1 MDQTLAALLNGVG
14 VVGVV
19 LFVGWMIWTGRL
31 VPRPQHEERVGDLRE
46 QNAAL
51 RETNKHLAEQN
62 SVMLGASMPAF
73 NSLLTALRQ
82 AAGEDT

>member
-1 MDQTLAALLNGVG
+1 MDAIPWNAVGAGSGWAIVG
-14 VVGVV
+14 VLVIMLFRGLIVTRREHDGVV
-19 LFVGWMIWTGRL
+19 S
-31 VPRPQHEERVGDLRE
+31 DLRE

-82 AAGEDT
+82 AAGEST

>member
-1 MDQTLAALLNGVG
+1 MDTIPAGLANGVG
-14 VVGVV
+14 VVAVV
-19 LFVGWMIWTGRL
+19 LLVGWMIWTGRL
-31 VPRPQHEERVGDLRE
+31 VPRPLHDAAVKDLRE

-73 NSLLTALRQ
+73 NSLLSALRQ
-82 AAGEDT
+82 AAGESP

>member
-1 MDQTLAALLNGVG
+1 METIPWNAVGAGSGWAIVG
-14 VVGVV
+14 VLVV
-19 LFVGWMIWTGRL
+19 MLFRGLIVTRREHDN
-31 VPRPQHEERVGDLRE
+31 VVSDLRE

-82 AAGEDT
+82 AAGESP